1 MSNIKVKV
9 ERAAYERNDKSYF
22 AYFIRGN
29 IRGRDIRVLIVPPDN
44 GGYRVLDIVSTK
56 TWKRILSSDLLKL
69 KTRRQAGSYA
79 ATVTPYKVRTKTA
92 KFMNAL

>member
-29 IRGRDIRVLIVPPDN
+29 IRGRDIRVLIVPTNEELMIERD
-44 GGYRVLDIVSTK
+44 T
-56 TWKRILSSDLLKL
+56 KRIVK
-69 KTRRQAGSYA
+69 GE
-79 ATVTPYKVRTKTA
+79 
-92 KFMNAL
+92 